1 MPSGAVT
8 RDHERSVVLPA
19 PVPASGLLSSWTAHD
34 WRDGVHVSDLSALER
49 LIVTTANSTYEII
62 LVSPAN
68 ADVLVRGGAF
78 FPVFTPARLAG
89 SSLGGSFLKLRSV
102 HVGFRLEL
110 GTERGFIITS
120 PVRTVAVAPPT
131 ADPNDIM

>member
-1 MPSGAVT
+1 MT
-8 RDHERSVVLPA
+8 RDPERSTVV
-19 PVPASGLLSSWTAHD
+19 PVPARGLLSSWSAHD
-34 WRDGVHVSDLSALER
+34 WRGGIRVDEMAALER

-62 LVSPAN
+62 LVAPAN
-68 ADVLVRGGAF
+68 ANVLVRGGAF

-110 GTERGFIITS
+110 GTESGFIITS
-120 PVRTVAVAPPT
+120 PVRRVTIAPPI
-131 ADPNDIM
+131 ADSHDIM